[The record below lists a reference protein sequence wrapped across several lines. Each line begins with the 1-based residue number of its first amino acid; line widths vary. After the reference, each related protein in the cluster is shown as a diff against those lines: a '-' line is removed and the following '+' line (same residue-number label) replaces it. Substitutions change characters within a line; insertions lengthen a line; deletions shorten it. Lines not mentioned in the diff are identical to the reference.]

1 MPGNMKQFP
10 TSPESDVLH
19 KATKEI
25 KSEIKKTDDLPEGND
40 KIKVLESEMKETASF
55 YEKSK
60 SISNILESMNDKSQ
74 VSLDWREV
82 ETESFLQHLKWTK
95 VYF

>member
-1 MPGNMKQFP
+1 MPGNMKQFA

-19 KATKEI
+19 KITKEI
-25 KSEIKKTDDLPEGND
+25 KSEVKKTNVLPEGND
-40 KIKVLESEMKETASF
+40 NIKVLKSEMKETASF

-60 SISNILESMNDKSQ
+60 SISNLFESISDE
-74 VSLDWREV
+74 SLDWKKDEAK
-82 ETESFLQHLKWTK
+82 SFLQQPKRTK

>member
-1 MPGNMKQFP
+1 MPGNMKPFP
-10 TSPESDVLH
+10 TLPESDVLQ

-25 KSEIKKTDDLPEGND
+25 KSEVDKTDVLAEGND

-60 SISNILESMNDKSQ
+60 SISNLLESIYDDQKEKVNS
-74 VSLDWREV
+74 
-82 ETESFLQHLKWTK
+82 HTK
-95 VYF
+95 VYKISI